1 MPDRRARTQSLTG
14 WGRTAPSVADVV
26 PVADDCAV
34 AAALGGAAPGA
45 APAGGVIARGLG
57 RSYGDAA
64 QCAGGTVI
72 DAVTGGAGFRVD
84 AALGTVT
91 AMGGASLDDI
101 LRTIV
106 PAGWFVPVT
115 PGTRYVTVA
124 GALACDI
131 HGKNHHADG
140 SFARHVTEIVLRLP
154 GGERRVVGPDADPE
168 VFWATAGGMG
178 LTGLVESVTFRLV
191 PISSSRLLVDTR
203 RTADLEGTMLALA
216 ESDGHHRYS
225 VAFVDLLAKGAA
237 LGRGVLTA
245 GDFAPLDALSPPER
259 RDPHAYRAGQPL
271 AAPPW
276 APPGLLNRRSIG
288 AFNALWYHKGPAH
301 RDGELQSIPTF
312 FHPLDGVRGWNRL
325 YGRPGFVQHQSV
337 VPFGQ
342 EPVLRS
348 MVELLAGAGAASFL
362 AVLKRFGAAAPGPLS
377 FPLPGWTLA
386 LDLPAGQRDLGPL
399 LDRLDR
405 LVVDAGGRVYLAK
418 DARLDPDLMLAM
430 YPRLAE
436 WQAVQRR
443 LDPHAVMRSDL
454 ARRLALCGPSVNR
467 PAVAHSTMRA
477 KPAVTD
483 KEPS

>member
-1 MPDRRARTQSLTG
+1 MPDGQPPARSLTG
-14 WGRTAPSVADVV
+14 WGRTAPSVAAVV
-26 PVADDCAV
+26 PVADDRAV
-34 AAALGGAAPGA
+34 AAALGGEMPGA

-84 AALGTVT
+84 AALGTVI

-140 SFARHVTEIVLRLP
+140 SFAQHVTEIVLRLP
-154 GGERRVVGPDADPE
+154 GGERRVVGPEADPE
-168 VFWATAGGMG
+168 AFWATAGGMG

-203 RTADLEGTMLALA
+203 RTADLDGTMLALA

-245 GDFAPLDALSPPER
+245 GDFAPLDALSPTDR

-288 AFNALWYHKGPAH
+288 AFNALWYRKAPAH
-301 RDGELQSIPTF
+301 RDGELQSIPAF
-312 FHPLDGVRGWNRL
+312 FHPLDAVRSWNRL
-325 YGRPGFVQHQSV
+325 YGRTGFVQHQSV

-342 EPVLRS
+342 EAALRS
-348 MVELLAGAGAASFL
+348 MVELLGSAGAASFL
-362 AVLKRFGAAAPGPLS
+362 AVLKRFGAAAPGPMS

-418 DARLDPDLMLAM
+418 DARLDPALLSAM

-443 LDPHAVMRSDL
+443 LDPKSVMCSDL
-454 ARRLALCGPSVNR
+454 ARRLALCGPTTRGTTTVPVTATAH
-467 PAVAHSTMRA
+467 PA
-477 KPAVTD
+477 D
-483 KEPS
+483 DEPS